1 MVFTFSVKVF
11 PVCFFK
17 CKVTTFF
24 RHSLYYYICI
34 YAFRDLFDV
43 YRVIDVVY
51 LLWRVG
57 NFMLFVLSVKRNLQK
72 MPEILEI
79 D

>member
-1 MVFTFSVKVF
+1 MV
-11 PVCFFK
+11 VCFDKECLSSFQ
-17 CKVTTFF
+17 VQSYYFF
-24 RHSLYYYICI
+24 SAFSILYICI

-72 MPEILEI
+72 IPEILEI